1 MPKPANR
8 NQPARPTV
16 VTTSSD
22 ASRSGA
28 THTHKRTDGPSR
40 GGPNTD
46 RGPIGG
52 SHNPIG
58 RSPIDGNPIHG
69 NPIGRRASLGSTRL
83 CQRC

>member
-8 NQPARPTV
+8 NQPARLTV

-28 THTHKRTDGPSR
+28 THTHKRTDGPNR

-58 RSPIDGNPIHG
+58 RNPIGGNPI
-69 NPIGRRASLGSTRL
+69 RRASLGSTKL